1 MRTVKVPEEFKGQ
14 EEAWLDGYDQG
25 YVVAKEDG
33 YQDAYDEGY
42 EEGCSD
48 AENSCDCEKQYEE
61 GLKEGKEQFL
71 EDLGPYISEAIEA
84 LAGLADRSQYYRAII
99 LEKLHD
105 RNLR

>member
-1 MRTVKVPEEFKGQ
+1 MRSVKVPEEFKGQ

-25 YVVAKEDG
+25 FEVAEEDV

-42 EEGCSD
+42 EQGGWD
-48 AENSCDCEKQYEE
+48 AENSCDCEKEYEE
-61 GLKEGKEQFL
+61 GLKEGREKFL

-84 LAGLADRSQYYRAII
+84 LAGLAENSPYYKMLI

>member
-1 MRTVKVPEEFKGQ
+1 MGYLPKAKVPEEFKGQ

-25 YVVAKEDG
+25 YVVAGEDS

-42 EEGCSD
+42 ESGGSD
-48 AENSCDCEKQYEE
+48 AENSCDCEKEYEE
-61 GLKEGKEQFL
+61 E
-71 EDLGPYISEAIEA
+71 LGPYISEAIEA
-84 LAGLADRSQYYRAII
+84 LAGLAENSPYYKAII